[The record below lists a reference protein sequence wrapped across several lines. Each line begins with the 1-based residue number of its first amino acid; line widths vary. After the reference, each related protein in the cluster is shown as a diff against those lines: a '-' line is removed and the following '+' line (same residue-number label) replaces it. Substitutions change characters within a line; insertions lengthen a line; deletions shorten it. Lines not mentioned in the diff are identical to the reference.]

1 MADASGEFSLYTV
14 ARKQLALECL
24 EMRIMVA
31 DHQSKVR
38 FALRALLARR
48 PGLEVVGEADTVEKL
63 VAGVSATQ
71 PDLLLLHWRLDKD
84 MPNLLSTLK
93 QACPELQVIV
103 LSVRQEACQPALA
116 AGAEAFVC
124 KMDPPDKLLAAIEGI
139 QARQDLGKGV
149 QHAPQGQR
157 GRGKAKTST
166 AESGPAGKGGL
177 EILGLGGGKPEPVPQ
192 SGL

>member
-124 KMDPPDKLLAAIEGI
+124 KMDPPDKLLAAIERI
-139 QARQDLGKGV
+139 QARQKAEEGLRTQPLISPIFGV
-149 QHAPQGQR
+149 KSPGQVCMLR
-157 GRGKAKTST
+157 
-166 AESGPAGKGGL
+166 PGL
-177 EILGLGGGKPEPVPQ
+177 TQARLGLRLDAGRVV
-192 SGL
+192 